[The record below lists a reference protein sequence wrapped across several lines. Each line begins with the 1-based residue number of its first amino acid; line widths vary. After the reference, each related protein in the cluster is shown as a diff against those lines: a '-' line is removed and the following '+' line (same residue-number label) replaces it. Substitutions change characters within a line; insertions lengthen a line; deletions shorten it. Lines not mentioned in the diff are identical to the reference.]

1 MTRAALRCAAPA
13 LVLAAAVLLPFLGKA
28 FTIDDTVFLRQAEHL
43 LTDPL
48 HPTAFEMVWSSAA
61 APVRNSAIMPS
72 GPAMAYLL
80 VPCVRLGGTEWVAH
94 LTQLLLFGLAI
105 LATAGLALHLGL
117 DPAGARVAS
126 LLLAATPAASPWRA
140 PPCPR
145 SRMAFGG
152 RMERLSHGEMAP
164 LATGR
169 FGGAGVRP
177 FCPRP
182 STSDLVSRDRGARA
196 RW

>member
-28 FTIDDTVFLRQAEHL
+28 FTIDDTMFLRQAEHL
-43 LTDPL
+43 LSDPL

-105 LATAGLALHLGL
+105 LATAGLALRLGL
-117 DPAGARVAS
+117 DRAGARAAS

-140 PPCPR
+140 PPCPMFPRWR
-145 SRMAFGG
+145 SAWSAWSVS
-152 RMERLSHGEMAP
+152 SHGEMG
-164 LATGR
+164 T
-169 FGGAGVRP
+169 AGNRAFRRRWRSP
-177 FCPRP
+177 FLP
-182 STSDLVSRDRGARA
+182 SPVHT
-196 RW
+196 